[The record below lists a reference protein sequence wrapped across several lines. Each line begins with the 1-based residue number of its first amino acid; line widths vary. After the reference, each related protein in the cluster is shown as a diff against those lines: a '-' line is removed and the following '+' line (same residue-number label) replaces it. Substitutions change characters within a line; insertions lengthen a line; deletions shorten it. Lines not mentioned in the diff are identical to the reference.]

1 MADLRVK
8 FCGID
13 FKNPILVASAE
24 TSNSVAN
31 IKKCID
37 YGASGIIVKTIGDIP
52 AFRQLTKNSKYC
64 ILNDKTRPIEGKVPR
79 SFTFYS
85 RSGYNSQPHEEWI
98 PILQET
104 VEYAR
109 QNDSHIIGN
118 VTSGTLQGWADL
130 AKMTEDCGVSML
142 EINLLYPAPP
152 ELTGRIKCAY
162 IAQDPDM
169 TAEITR
175 VVTEAVNIPVMV
187 KQAPEAI
194 DLTDIARA
202 AQGAG
207 AAAVCVN
214 SRFKGFATDIET
226 GKPYIDGPAGVGGP
240 WVKPLTLRWVQD
252 IYSQLGMEISG
263 SNGIYDGKDAIEF
276 LMSGAKIMQVCSI
289 LMLKGIEWL
298 PKMIKDVETFMDS
311 HGYPDI
317 DSLYGISARAAV
329 TSFPELMK
337 IPHLEATINRDTC
350 LYPKCKICTST
361 CFYDVMRPGE
371 NQIDIN
377 IKNCIGCQLC
387 MNTCPTGSITMVP
400 QGTTTA

>member
-8 FCGID
+8 FCGLD
-13 FKNPILVASAE
+13 FKNPIVVASAE
-24 TSNSVAN
+24 PSNSVAN

-37 YGASGIIVKTIGDIP
+37 NGASGVVVKTIGDIP
-52 AFRQLTKNSKYC
+52 AFQQLTKNSKYC

-85 RSGYNSQPHEEWI
+85 RSGYISQHHSEWI
-98 PILQET
+98 PILKET

-118 VTSGTLQGWADL
+118 VTGGTLQGWVDL

-142 EINLLYPAPP
+142 EINLQHAAPP
-152 ELTGRIKCAY
+152 ELADRARGHY
-162 IAQDPDM
+162 IACDPEM

-175 VVTEAVNIPVMV
+175 RVTEAVSIPVMA
-187 KQAPEAI
+187 KQTPEAI
-194 DLTDIARA
+194 NLTEIARA
-202 AQGAG
+202 AQSAG

-226 GKPYIDGPAGVGGP
+226 GKPYINGPAGVGGP
-240 WVKPLTLRWVQD
+240 WIKPLTLRWVQE
-252 IYSQLGMEISG
+252 IYSQLGMEIAG

-276 LMSGAKIMQVCSI
+276 LMSGARVMQVCSI
-289 LMLKGIEWL
+289 LMLKGIDWL

-311 HGYPDI
+311 HGYADI

-329 TSFPELMK
+329 TSFPELLK
-337 IPHLEATINRDTC
+337 APRVEATINRDTC
-350 LYPKCKICTST
+350 LYPKCDACTRM

-371 NQIDIN
+371 NQVDIN
-377 IKNCIGCQLC
+377 IKNCIGCELC
-387 MNTCPTGSITMVP
+387 MNTCPTKSITMVP
-400 QGTTTA
+400 QGTSAA